1 MHACGH
7 DAHTA
12 MLVGAATILKGLA
25 DEGRLPGSIRLLF
38 QPSEEAQDEEGKSAA
53 CAWWKRVRCKG

>member
-12 MLVGAATILKGLA
+12 MLLSAATLLKELA
-25 DEGRLPGSIRLLF
+25 DEQRLPGSIRLLF
-38 QPSEEAQDEEGKSAA
+38 QPSEEEPDAEGKSGA
-53 CAWWKRVRCKG
+53 RRMV